1 MVGGFLGVVVA
12 FMVICSLAEISLS
25 FFEAIMF
32 GIVLLFVG
40 CFMIWRAASMEEDQ
54 PRTVFRLIMGGFGLA
69 VCVAGLCCIGLQEGW
84 GKSMSP
90 SQKVPI
96 YFLLGTT
103 LSFSVIFGF
112 GEIVNMGMAHF
123 TVTTCPALLY
133 VPRFGVTCWRALQ
146 GEDAAPIFNSTRQIA
161 LLVTLASIMGAIEGI
176 IFGSLD
182 AEVGRIIHAV
192 RFFTTR
198 SDLVRS
204 VCGGGGCGS
213 AG

>member
-1 MVGGFLGVVVA
+1 
-12 FMVICSLAEISLS
+12 
-25 FFEAIMF
+25 
-32 GIVLLFVG
+32 
-40 CFMIWRAASMEEDQ
+40 MEEDQ

-90 SQKVPI
+90 SQKVPETHRRPRFHSDEHVASFLPFPIVLRRNPLRHSASHLVAQVPI

-123 TVTTCPALLY
+123 TVTTCPTLLY
-133 VPRFGVTCWRALQ
+133 VPRLGVTCWRALQ

-182 AEVGRIIHAV
+182 AEVGRIVHAV
-192 RFFTTR
+192 RFTTR